1 MRNFCKVFYVLI
13 LVAFL
18 FRLGY
23 SNSDSLVIN
32 TLSYDLNKALGKIDS
47 LESQNQK
54 FEVKLSQIDAKNDG
68 RNDLLKVFIPVMV
81 TIFLFLLGY
90 NVVRSKSAAQAEAR
104 EAFRESFDDQFKKIE
119 TCVIDAEKKL
129 GEINNIYKTLNEMG
143 DSKKVS
149 SGVDLI
155 YEKNR
160 KKSE

>member
-1 MRNFCKVFYVLI
+1 LR
-13 LVAFL
+13 
-18 FRLGY
+18 
-23 SNSDSLVIN
+23 
-32 TLSYDLNKALGKIDS
+32 
-47 LESQNQK
+47 
-54 FEVKLSQIDAKNDG
+54 
-68 RNDLLKVFIPVMV
+68 
-81 TIFLFLLGY
+81 
-90 NVVRSKSAAQAEAR
+90 RSK
-104 EAFRESFDDQFKKIE
+104 SFDDQFKKIE